1 MRQPSIAAFA
11 LAFLVTVPSTVS
23 VSVRTTWNG
32 AEYDCK
38 CSPEHGCWPSTAEWA
53 ALNTTVAGSLV
64 ADTPP
69 GFDGP
74 LGSVPTYD
82 ASQCNEALAQFANE
96 TWQIE
101 QPAAALWTYFT
112 NDTCRPTSNPSGS
125 CTLGFYGIYVL
136 MAKSQSHVKAGIDFA
151 REKNLRLVIRN
162 TGHDFI
168 GRSTGWGSLVINT
181 HYFQDVDFTTAY
193 EGPGDYRGGAVT
205 IGAGVQARDLLG
217 KAHAQDPPVLI
228 VTGECPTVGVA
239 GGLVQGGGHG
249 PLTTLH
255 GLVAD
260 NALSF
265 DVITAEG
272 EYVTANAD
280 SNPDLF
286 WALKGGGPSAL
297 AVVLAATLKTI
308 PETRAT
314 GVLLNINST
323 MTNDTDVFWEGVRIF
338 HSHTN
343 SFVDN
348 GLYAYFEVFPLR
360 FHVQPIVGFGK
371 TASEMDALVKPMLDE
386 LKERDVP
393 YDTSTK
399 EFSTFYDLYIDLFED
414 EPAGNS
420 ALTGGWTFTHD
431 DVAQRNG
438 DIVEA
443 FKTVLYPREDLAD
456 QGYILGHVWNAGRH
470 VVPRPDSSSSAT
482 HPKFRNATS
491 KVIAALPVPPGS
503 TWNQKQDYQH
513 VLTDIQ
519 DAALRRAGPDGCA
532 YVNEADPYQADWQE
546 HFWGAAVYSRLR
558 ETRRKWDPEGV
569 LYAVSTPGTEGWEV
583 IEYGTKLCKRLSSV

>member
-69 GFDGP
+69 GSVCYNTFDGP

-181 HYFQDVDFTTAY
+181 HYFQD
-193 EGPGDYRGGAVT
+193 
-205 IGAGVQARDLLG
+205 LLG
-217 KAHAQDPPVLI
+217 S
-228 VTGECPTVGVA
+228 
-239 GGLVQGGGHG
+239 VQQWALREVWSKGGGHG

-265 DVITAEG
+265 DVITAKS
-272 EYVTANAD
+272 EYMTANAD

-286 WALKGGGPSAL
+286 WALKGGGPSAF
-297 AVVLAATLKTI
+297 AVVLAATFKTI

-323 MTNDTDVFWEGVRIF
+323 MTNDSDVFWEGVKIF

-343 SFVDN
+343 SFVNN
-348 GLYAYFEVFPLR
+348 GLYAYFEIFPLR
-360 FHVQPIVGFGK
+360 FHVQPIVGLGK

-386 LKERDVP
+386 LKERGVP
-393 YDTSTK
+393 HDTSTK

-420 ALTGGWTFTHD
+420 ALTGGWTFTHE
-431 DVAQRNG
+431 DVARRNG

-443 FKTVLYPREDLAD
+443 FKTVLSPREDLAD
-456 QGYILGHVWNAGRH
+456 QGYILGHVWNAGRY

-503 TWNQKQDYQH
+503 TWNRKQDYQH